1 MLFLVVFFYLCLF
14 IVICP
19 LPIHTVV
26 GGFHLLDGYET
37 KEEINDDNF
46 HNDLNIGEEM
56 KIEYYD

>member
-1 MLFLVVFFYLCLF
+1 MLFLVVFFNLCLF

-37 KEEINDDNF
+37 KEEIF

-56 KIEYYD
+56 TIEYYD